1 MWVFFFGENMIKAVC
16 FDLDG
21 VFFTDQSFTKFKCN
35 VKEFTNHTPL
45 IDDVFHGTMM
55 SDFKTNNITE
65 ETFWDYVR
73 ETLQVTLT
81 NEEFYRMLRKSYSVN
96 HDIKNFACE
105 IKEAGYKTCLCSN
118 NFVTRIREL
127 EKEFSFLKLF
137 DVKVF
142 SYDIGVLKPNINIFH
157 ALVEQCGV
165 DASEIVYADDSESKL
180 TGAEELGINTFIFAD
195 INQFNYHLAS
205 LEVCTED

>member
-1 MWVFFFGENMIKAVC
+1 MIKAVC

-21 VFFTDQSFTKFKCN
+21 VFFTDHSFTKFKCN
-35 VKEFTNHTPL
+35 VEEFTNHAPL
-45 IDDVFHGTMM
+45 IDEVFHGTMM
-55 SDFKTNNITE
+55 SEFKINNINE
-65 ETFWDYVR
+65 ATFWDYVR
-73 ETLQVTLT
+73 ETLKVTLT
-81 NEEFYRMLRKSYSVN
+81 NEEFFRMLRKSYSVN

-127 EKEFSFLKLF
+127 EKEFSFLKHF

-157 ALVEQCGV
+157 ALVGQCGV

-180 TGAEELGINTFIFAD
+180 TGAEELGINTFIFED
-195 INQFNYHLAS
+195 INQFKYHLAS

>member
-1 MWVFFFGENMIKAVC
+1 MIKAVC

-21 VFFTDQSFTKFKCN
+21 VFFTDHSFTKFKCN
-35 VKEFTNHTPL
+35 VEKFTNHAPL
-45 IDDVFHGTMM
+45 IDEVFHGTMM
-55 SDFKTNNITE
+55 SEFKINNINE
-65 ETFWDYVR
+65 ATFWDYVR
-73 ETLQVTLT
+73 ETLKVTLT
-81 NEEFYRMLRKSYSVN
+81 NEEFFRMLRKSYSVN

-127 EKEFSFLKLF
+127 EKEFSFLKHF

-157 ALVEQCGV
+157 ALVGQCGV

-180 TGAEELGINTFIFAD
+180 TGAEELGINTFIFED
-195 INQFNYHLAS
+195 INQFKYHLAS

>member
-1 MWVFFFGENMIKAVC
+1 
-16 FDLDG
+16 
-21 VFFTDQSFTKFKCN
+21 
-35 VKEFTNHTPL
+35 
-45 IDDVFHGTMM
+45 
-55 SDFKTNNITE
+55 
-65 ETFWDYVR
+65 
-73 ETLQVTLT
+73 
-81 NEEFYRMLRKSYSVN
+81 MLRKSYSVN
-96 HDIKNFACE
+96 HEIKNFACE

-127 EKEFSFLKLF
+127 EKEFSFLKHF

-157 ALVEQCGV
+157 ALVGQCGV

-180 TGAEELGINTFIFAD
+180 TGAEELGINTFIFED
-195 INQFNYHLAS
+195 INQFKYHLAS

>member
-1 MWVFFFGENMIKAVC
+1 MIKAVC

-21 VFFTDQSFTKFKCN
+21 VFFTDHSFTKFKCN
-35 VKEFTNHTPL
+35 VKEFTNHAPL

-55 SDFKTNNITE
+55 SEFKITNITE
-65 ETFWDYVR
+65 QTFWDYVR

-81 NEEFYRMLRKSYSVN
+81 NEEFFRMLRKSYSVN

-127 EKEFSFLKLF
+127 EKEFSFLKHF

-157 ALVEQCGV
+157 ALVGQCGV
-165 DASEIVYADDSESKL
+165 DASEIVYTDDSESKL
-180 TGAEELGINTFIFAD
+180 TGAEELGINTFIFED
-195 INQFNYHLAS
+195 INQFKYHLAS

>member
-21 VFFTDQSFTKFKCN
+21 VFFTDQSFTRFKCN

-81 NEEFYRMLRKSYSVN
+81 NEEFFRMLRKSYSVN
-96 HDIKNFACE
+96 HDIKNFACK

-127 EKEFSFLKLF
+127 EKEFSFLKHF

-165 DASEIVYADDSESKL
+165 DASEIVYSDDSESKL
-180 TGAEELGINTFIFAD
+180 TGAEELGINTFIFED
-195 INQFNYHLAS
+195 INQFKYNLAS